1 MGYVVTVILENTVYQ
16 VYAIFDS
23 VHLSP
28 VFSVIES
35 LIHLL
40 IPSSFLFSVE
50 ANNPIIK
57 TY

>member
-1 MGYVVTVILENTVYQ
+1 MGSIVAVILENTVYE

-35 LIHLL
+35 PRLLL
-40 IPSSFLFSVE
+40 IPPSLLFSLE
-50 ANNPIIK
+50 ANNPIIN

>member
-1 MGYVVTVILENTVYQ
+1 MGSTVAVILENTVYQ
-16 VYAIFDS
+16 VCAIFDS

-35 LIHLL
+35 LIRLL
-40 IPSSFLFSVE
+40 IPPSLLFSLE
-50 ANNPIIK
+50 ANNPIIN